1 MKEMNGIMKKLS
13 ELKPGESGTIVRF
26 EDDESFLRMMEMGF
40 IVGEKVEVLHLAP
53 LGDPMMVSV
62 FGYQVSVRKN
72 EAERIQI
79 ECKTN
84 GE

>member
-1 MKEMNGIMKKLS
+1 MTGTFKKLS
-13 ELKPGESGTIVRF
+13 EMKPGETGTIVRF

-62 FGYQVSVRKN
+62 FGYHVSVRMN
-72 EAERIQI
+72 EAERILI
-79 ECKTN
+79 ECNTKVQ
-84 GE
+84 